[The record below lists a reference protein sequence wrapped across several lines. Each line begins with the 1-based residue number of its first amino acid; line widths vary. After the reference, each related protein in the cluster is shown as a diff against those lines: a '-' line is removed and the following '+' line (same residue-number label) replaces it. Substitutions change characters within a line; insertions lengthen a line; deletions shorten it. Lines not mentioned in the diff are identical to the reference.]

1 MIGRRRFLAG
11 LAAAAAGPLPPW
23 RVPRSRAAPVQT
35 WPVYATLVGVT
46 KGGGQ
51 ARSEPVQ
58 FDARWAV
65 PPLVFRK
72 VATATW
78 THVEMTDGERVRHQD
93 LYPSVATWSGE
104 DLTIGGTT
112 WE

>member
-1 MIGRRRFLAG
+1 MIGRRRFLAS
-11 LAAAAAGPLPPW
+11 LAAAAVVPPW
-23 RVPRSRAAPVQT
+23 RPPRATPVQT

-58 FDARWAV
+58 FNARWAV

-72 VATATW
+72 AATATW
-78 THVEMTDGERVRHQD
+78 THVEMTDGERVKLQE

-104 DLTIGGTT
+104 DLTISGTT
-112 WE
+112 WS